1 MMVLTLLT
9 PERYQVIEPE
19 ILQKKEQKLLRTK
32 DDIC

>member
-19 ILQKKEQKLLRTK
+19 ILQKKGTK
-32 DDIC
+32 TVENKG